1 MKGGRAIRKT
11 LRSVETVDG
20 LALIDCSVR
29 WRGVDIDLDLTITNT
44 GPMAWARVV
53 TSTCLQRP
61 AARDYLDADDTRTWL
76 CSDEG
81 FVSAAE
87 LAFPPR
93 RDSLYAWVGE
103 ELPMKSGARR
113 RLAEPPVF
121 AVSLDGRFVLGYAWR
136 QGRRL
141 FLGAGAPRSPTSPG
155 LHSDPEFGTFEPQR
169 QLRRQGIL
177 FVHEG
182 TLEDAYRRYDR
193 AAPGLRGVP
202 RLFLRRRPRRLRSS
216 NQVPG
221 GLPLHLGF
229 RHVSAA
235 IIVRLVS
242 FRFCADASVNLARL
256 AFYRLPV
263 HHCADV
269 QQVDLPAAFVGGV
282 DGDVPWQPAASRL
295 RRQAQLPNTS
305 PISNR

>member
-1 MKGGRAIRKT
+1 MSAAGYDRALIAMAEESGARSAQTPRQQLNVYAPTTLDIPVNEPRIAPERAAPVNLLRLWFPESLQAYDAGDNLLWEHTFESHGPSWRYVNESMGDMKGGRAIRKT

-20 LALIDCSVR
+20 LALIACTVR
-29 WRGVDIDLDLTITNT
+29 WRGVDIDLDLTITNV

-53 TSTCLQRP
+53 TSVCLQRP

-136 QGRRL
+136 HARRL
-141 FLGAGAPRSPTSPG
+141 FLGAGRARC

-182 TLEDAYRRYDR
+182 TLEDAYRRYRTWSD
-193 AAPGLRGVP
+193 GLTE
-202 RLFLRRRPRRLRSS
+202 
-216 NQVPG
+216 
-221 GLPLHLGF
+221 
-229 RHVSAA
+229 AEA
-235 IIVRLVS
+235 
-242 FRFCADASVNLARL
+242 
-256 AFYRLPV
+256 
-263 HHCADV
+263 
-269 QQVDLPAAFVGGV
+269 
-282 DGDVPWQPAASRL
+282 
-295 RRQAQLPNTS
+295 
-305 PISNR
+305 